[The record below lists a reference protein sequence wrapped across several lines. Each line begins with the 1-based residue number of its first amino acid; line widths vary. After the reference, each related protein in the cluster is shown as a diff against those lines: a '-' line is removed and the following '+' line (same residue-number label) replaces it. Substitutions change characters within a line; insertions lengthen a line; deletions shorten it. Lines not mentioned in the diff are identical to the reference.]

1 MTSHPYLDLQ
11 QGNVE
16 NYCMMAPKA
25 EVPQWYEQ
33 GWLPHYAVGLSR
45 REANRASMVY
55 GFMRFKRDV
64 LLFSRPEYLAAKS
77 PVGRKIVGFCTHLG
91 TYGMGGPGFF
101 GLLLGTD
108 EYLVYTAWHAGYST
122 LLDNRAVKMPPY
134 GNTATRSWVGNLN
147 GAEWDELS
155 PLLIGCEIADCS
167 LADHRCTLQLQK
179 DGQTH
184 LLEFVRQDE
193 RIPSTPDQKP
203 RLAYEDGKI
212 ADYLMYQHKNAWLVA

>member
-1 MTSHPYLDLQ
+1 
-11 QGNVE
+11 
-16 NYCMMAPKA
+16 
-25 EVPQWYEQ
+25 
-33 GWLPHYAVGLSR
+33 
-45 REANRASMVY
+45 
-55 GFMRFKRDV
+55 
-64 LLFSRPEYLAAKS
+64 
-77 PVGRKIVGFCTHLG
+77 
-91 TYGMGGPGFF
+91 
-101 GLLLGTD
+101 
-108 EYLVYTAWHAGYST
+108 

-155 PLLIGCEIADCS
+155 PLLIGCEITDCS
-167 LADHRCTLQLQK
+167 LAEHRCTLQLQK

-184 LLEFVRQDE
+184 LLEFVRQDN

>member
-16 NYCMMAPKA
+16 NYCMMVHKA

-64 LLFSRPEYLAAKS
+64 LLFGRPEYLADKS
-77 PVGRKIVGFCTHLG
+77 PIGRKIVGFCTHLG

-101 GLLLGTD
+101 GLLLDTD

-122 LLDNRAVKMPPY
+122 LLDNRAVEIYPWQHY
-134 GNTATRSWVGNLN
+134 RTRLGQQFERSRMGRTLAPAHRLRNRRLHPRQ
-147 GAEWDELS
+147 A
-155 PLLIGCEIADCS
+155 PLHPAAAKRQPNPFIGIRA
-167 LADHRCTLQLQK
+167 
-179 DGQTH
+179 
-184 LLEFVRQDE
+184 
-193 RIPSTPDQKP
+193 P
-203 RLAYEDGKI
+203 R
-212 ADYLMYQHKNAWLVA
+212 